1 MQYVRFFNRIF
12 KKKKKKKKKRKK
24 KKKGVFIPLVVIK
37 LEKTLMEYNKLL
49 VVRFWLCC
57 EVPIKNQIEK
67 LRGYFPLMIINM
79 SSHK

>member
-1 MQYVRFFNRIF
+1 MLGSLIGFFF
-12 KKKKKKKKKRKK
+12 FLKKRKRK
-24 KKKGVFIPLVVIK
+24 RKGVVFIPLVVIK
-37 LEKTLMEYNKLL
+37 LKKTLMEYNKLL
-49 VVRFWLCC
+49 VVRFWLRC